1 MGGVTRV
8 CIQSAED
15 IRHLGELD
23 KKMWTVLSCPVNGLE
38 ISSDSLSLMDQ
49 DGDGQLRL
57 KEVVATAEWLCAT
70 LKDAQSLFEKK
81 DSIAIDNISDE
92 SLVAVARK
100 VNADADVSSL
110 ADVQAAI
117 DAVTIEAQ
125 EVPAAPLE
133 ADVIAAYKEKS
144 AEYAAYFEQE
154 KLQKLGL
161 ASIPEDAPKP
171 GMTEKKFVEMG
182 KQIADWESEVESLK
196 LKVERISLADVQAA
210 IDAVTIEA
218 QEVPAAPL
226 EADVIAAYKEKSAE
240 YAAYFEQEKLQKL
253 GLASIPEET
262 PKPGMTEKKFVEMGK
277 QIADWE
283 AAKAAAE
290 TANADALAAAKAEF
304 EPLRKLL
311 LLHRDFYRLLRNFVT
326 LEDFYDNDEK
336 TIASFQA
343 GTLILDQRACKLCIR
358 VNDLAKH
365 DSQAPLSGMYLLY
378 CNCENKK
385 TGKKLQIVAAMTQ
398 GEIKNLSVGKN
409 GIFYDNDGLD
419 YDATVFKIIEN
430 PISIRQA
437 FWTPYRKMAKWVE
450 DKINKSA
457 AEKDAKAFDDM
468 TAKADAAANPNAE
481 KKPAFDI
488 AKFAGIFAA
497 IGMALGMIG
506 TALAAVAGGLASLN
520 WWQLIIVFICILL
533 VISGPSMIMAW
544 MKLRRRNL
552 APVLNANGWAVNADA
567 IISVPFGLKLTEQV
581 RFPFT
586 KNPVKK
592 SPAGKI
598 CLVILLL
605 IILGLGGY
613 GIYKYITK
621 EEVTAEEVMEVTET
635 EANPALTMEETEAPA
650 ETPETE
656 MGAE

>member
-1 MGGVTRV
+1 MSKYKWSFANVGGVTRV
-8 CIQSAED
+8 RIKSAED
-15 IRHLGELD
+15 VRHLGELD

-38 ISSDSLSLMDQ
+38 ISSDSLRLMDQ

-57 KEVVATAEWLCAT
+57 KEVVATADWLCAT
-70 LKDAQSLFEKK
+70 LRDPQSLFEQSDVINIKNIADEGIRVTSDKLQK
-81 DSIAIDNISDE
+81 DGK
-92 SLVAVARK
+92 VA
-100 VNADADVSSL
+100 L

-117 DAVTIEAQ
+117 DAIAIETP
-125 EVPAAPLE
+125 EMPAAPFE
-133 ADVIAAYKEKS
+133 ADVIAAYKAKS
-144 AEYAAYFEQE
+144 PEYAAYFEQE

-161 ASIPEDAPKP
+161 ATIPEDAPKP
-171 GMTEKKFVEMG
+171 GMTEKKFIEMG
-182 KQIADWESEVESLK
+182 DQISKWESEVESIK
-196 LKVERISLADVQAA
+196 SKVES
-210 IDAVTIEA
+210 E
-218 QEVPAAPL
+218 
-226 EADVIAAYKEKSAE
+226 
-240 YAAYFEQEKLQKL
+240 
-253 GLASIPEET
+253 
-262 PKPGMTEKKFVEMGK
+262 
-277 QIADWE
+277 
-283 AAKAAAE
+283 
-290 TANADALAAAKAEF
+290 LAAAKAEF

-336 TIASFQA
+336 TVASFLA

-385 TGKKLQIVAAMTQ
+385 MGKKLQIVAAMTQ

-430 PISIRQA
+430 PISLRQA
-437 FWTPYRKMAKWVE
+437 FWNPYRKMAKWVE

-457 AEKDAKAFDDM
+457 AEKDAKTFDDM
-468 TAKADAAANPNAE
+468 TAKVATAADPNAE
-481 KKPAFDI
+481 KKSAFDI

-506 TALAAVAGGLASLN
+506 TALGSVAQGWIRLT
-520 WWQLIIVFICILL
+520 WWQQIIVFVCILL
-533 VISGPSMIMAW
+533 IISGPSMIMAW

-552 APVLNANGWAVNADA
+552 APVLNANGWAINADS

-586 KNPVKK
+586 KNPAKK
-592 SPAGKI
+592 NPAGKI
-598 CLVILLL
+598 FLVILLL
-605 IILGLGGY
+605 IILGLGGF

-621 EEVTAEEVMEVTET
+621 EEVTAEEVMEATEA
-635 EANPALTMEETEAPA
+635 EANPALTLEEAEVSETGEAQQ
-650 ETPETE
+650 
-656 MGAE
+656 

>member
-8 CIQSAED
+8 RIKSAED
-15 IRHLGELD
+15 VRHLGELD

-38 ISSDSLSLMDQ
+38 ISSDSLRLMDQ

-57 KEVVATAEWLCAT
+57 KEVVATADWLCAT
-70 LKDAQSLFEKK
+70 LRDPQSLFEQSDVINIKN
-81 DSIAIDNISDE
+81 IADEGIRVISDK
-92 SLVAVARK
+92 LQKDGKVA
-100 VNADADVSSL
+100 L

-117 DAVTIEAQ
+117 DAIAIETP
-125 EVPAAPLE
+125 EMPAAPFE
-133 ADVIAAYKEKS
+133 ADVIAAYKAKS
-144 AEYAAYFEQE
+144 PEYAAYFEQE

-171 GMTEKKFVEMG
+171 GMTEKKFIEMG
-182 KQIADWESEVESLK
+182 DQISKWESEVESIK
-196 LKVERISLADVQAA
+196 SKVES
-210 IDAVTIEA
+210 
-218 QEVPAAPL
+218 
-226 EADVIAAYKEKSAE
+226 
-240 YAAYFEQEKLQKL
+240 
-253 GLASIPEET
+253 
-262 PKPGMTEKKFVEMGK
+262 EM
-277 QIADWE
+277 
-283 AAKAAAE
+283 
-290 TANADALAAAKAEF
+290 AAAKAEF

-336 TIASFQA
+336 TVASFLA

-409 GIFYDNDGLD
+409 GTFYDNNGLD

-430 PISIRQA
+430 PISLRQA
-437 FWTPYRKMAKWVE
+437 FWNPYRKMAKWVE

-457 AEKDAKAFDDM
+457 AEKDAKTFDDM
-468 TAKADAAANPNAE
+468 TAKVATAADPNAE
-481 KKPAFDI
+481 KKSAFDI

-506 TALAAVAGGLASLN
+506 TALASVAQGWIRLT
-520 WWQLIIVFICILL
+520 WWQQIIVFVCILL
-533 VISGPSMIMAW
+533 IISGPSMIMAW

-552 APVLNANGWAVNADA
+552 APVLNANGWAINADS

-586 KNPVKK
+586 KNPAKK
-592 SPAGKI
+592 NPAGKI
-598 CLVILLL
+598 FLVILLL
-605 IILGLGGY
+605 IILGLGGF

-621 EEVTAEEVMEVTET
+621 EEVTAEEVMEATEA
-635 EANPALTMEETEAPA
+635 EANPAVSLENAEVSETE
-650 ETPETE
+650 E
-656 MGAE
+656 GAE

>member
-1 MGGVTRV
+1 MSKYKWSFANVGGVTRV
-8 CIQSAED
+8 RIKSAED
-15 IRHLGELD
+15 VRHLGELD

-38 ISSDSLSLMDQ
+38 ISSDSLRLMDQ

-57 KEVVATAEWLCAT
+57 KEVVATADWLCAT
-70 LKDAQSLFEKK
+70 LRDPQSLFEQSDVINIKN
-81 DSIAIDNISDE
+81 IADEGIRVISDK
-92 SLVAVARK
+92 LQKDGKVA
-100 VNADADVSSL
+100 L

-117 DAVTIEAQ
+117 DAIARETPEM
-125 EVPAAPLE
+125 PAAPFE
-133 ADVIAAYKEKS
+133 ADVIAAYKAKS
-144 AEYAAYFEQE
+144 PEYAAYFEQE

-171 GMTEKKFVEMG
+171 GMTEKKFIEMG
-182 KQIADWESEVESLK
+182 DQISKWESEVESIK
-196 LKVERISLADVQAA
+196 SKVES
-210 IDAVTIEA
+210 E
-218 QEVPAAPL
+218 
-226 EADVIAAYKEKSAE
+226 
-240 YAAYFEQEKLQKL
+240 
-253 GLASIPEET
+253 
-262 PKPGMTEKKFVEMGK
+262 
-277 QIADWE
+277 
-283 AAKAAAE
+283 
-290 TANADALAAAKAEF
+290 LAAAKAEF

-336 TIASFQA
+336 TVASFLA

-430 PISIRQA
+430 PISLRQA
-437 FWTPYRKMAKWVE
+437 FWNPYRKMAKWVE

-457 AEKDAKAFDDM
+457 AEKDAKTFDDM
-468 TAKADAAANPNAE
+468 TAKVATAADPNAE
-481 KKPAFDI
+481 KKSAFDI

-506 TALAAVAGGLASLN
+506 TALASVAQGWISLT
-520 WWQLIIVFICILL
+520 WWQQIIVFVCILL
-533 VISGPSMIMAW
+533 IISGPSMIMAW

-552 APVLNANGWAVNADA
+552 APVLNANGWAINADS

-586 KNPVKK
+586 KNPAKK
-592 SPAGKI
+592 NPAGKI
-598 CLVILLL
+598 FLVILLL
-605 IILGLGGY
+605 IILGLGGF

-621 EEVTAEEVMEVTET
+621 EEVTAEEVMETTEA
-635 EANPALTMEETEAPA
+635 EANPAVSLENAEASETE
-650 ETPETE
+650 E
-656 MGAE
+656 GAE

>member
-1 MGGVTRV
+1 MSKYKWSFANVGGVTRV
-8 CIQSAED
+8 RIKSAED
-15 IRHLGELD
+15 VRHLGELD

-38 ISSDSLSLMDQ
+38 ISSDSLRLMDQ

-57 KEVVATAEWLCAT
+57 KEVVATADWLCAT
-70 LKDAQSLFEKK
+70 LRDPQSLFEQSDVINIKN
-81 DSIAIDNISDE
+81 IADEGIRVISDK
-92 SLVAVARK
+92 LQKDGKVA
-100 VNADADVSSL
+100 L

-117 DAVTIEAQ
+117 DAIAIETP
-125 EVPAAPLE
+125 EMPAAPFE
-133 ADVIAAYKEKS
+133 ADVIAAYKAKS
-144 AEYAAYFEQE
+144 SEYAAYFEQE

-171 GMTEKKFVEMG
+171 GMTEKKFIVMG
-182 KQIADWESEVESLK
+182 DQISKWESEVESIK
-196 LKVERISLADVQAA
+196 SKVES
-210 IDAVTIEA
+210 E
-218 QEVPAAPL
+218 
-226 EADVIAAYKEKSAE
+226 
-240 YAAYFEQEKLQKL
+240 
-253 GLASIPEET
+253 
-262 PKPGMTEKKFVEMGK
+262 
-277 QIADWE
+277 
-283 AAKAAAE
+283 
-290 TANADALAAAKAEF
+290 LAAAKAEF

-336 TIASFQA
+336 TVASFLA

-430 PISIRQA
+430 PISLRQA
-437 FWTPYRKMAKWVE
+437 FWNPYRKMAKWVE

-457 AEKDAKAFDDM
+457 AEKDAKTFDDM
-468 TAKADAAANPNAE
+468 TAKVATAADPNAE
-481 KKPAFDI
+481 KKSAFDI

-506 TALAAVAGGLASLN
+506 TALVKVGEGMKDLP
-520 WWQLIIVFICILL
+520 WWQYLIIFVCILL
-533 VISGPSMIMAW
+533 IISGPSMIMAW

-552 APVLNANGWAVNADA
+552 APVLNANGWAINADS

-586 KNPVKK
+586 KNPAKK
-592 SPAGKI
+592 NPAGKI
-598 CLVILLL
+598 FLVILLL
-605 IILGLGGY
+605 IILGLGGF

-621 EEVTAEEVMEVTET
+621 EEVTAEEVMEATEA
-635 EANPALTMEETEAPA
+635 EANPAVSLENAEVSETKE
-650 ETPETE
+650 
-656 MGAE
+656 GAE

>member
-1 MGGVTRV
+1 MSKYKWSFANVGGVTRV
-8 CIQSAED
+8 RIKSAED
-15 IRHLGELD
+15 VRHLGELD

-38 ISSDSLSLMDQ
+38 ISSDSLRLMDQ

-57 KEVVATAEWLCAT
+57 KEVVATADWLCAT
-70 LKDAQSLFEKK
+70 LRDPQSLFEQSDVIKIK
-81 DSIAIDNISDE
+81 NIADEGIRVISDK
-92 SLVAVARK
+92 LQKDGKVA
-100 VNADADVSSL
+100 L

-117 DAVTIEAQ
+117 DGIAIETP
-125 EVPAAPLE
+125 EMPAAPFE
-133 ADVIAAYKEKS
+133 ADVIAAYKAKS
-144 AEYAAYFEQE
+144 PEYAAYFEQE

-171 GMTEKKFVEMG
+171 GMTEKKFIEMG
-182 KQIADWESEVESLK
+182 DQISKWESEVESIK
-196 LKVERISLADVQAA
+196 SKVES
-210 IDAVTIEA
+210 
-218 QEVPAAPL
+218 
-226 EADVIAAYKEKSAE
+226 
-240 YAAYFEQEKLQKL
+240 
-253 GLASIPEET
+253 
-262 PKPGMTEKKFVEMGK
+262 EM
-277 QIADWE
+277 
-283 AAKAAAE
+283 
-290 TANADALAAAKAEF
+290 AAAKAEF

-336 TIASFQA
+336 TVASFLA

-430 PISIRQA
+430 PISLRQA
-437 FWTPYRKMAKWVE
+437 FWNPYRKMAKWVE

-457 AEKDAKAFDDM
+457 AEKDAKTFDDM
-468 TAKADAAANPNAE
+468 TAKVATAADPNAE
-481 KKPAFDI
+481 KKSAFDI

-506 TALAAVAGGLASLN
+506 TALASVAQGWISLT
-520 WWQLIIVFICILL
+520 WWQQIIVFVCILL
-533 VISGPSMIMAW
+533 IISGPSMIMAW

-552 APVLNANGWAVNADA
+552 APVLNANGWAINADS

-586 KNPVKK
+586 KNPAKK
-592 SPAGKI
+592 NPAGKI
-598 CLVILLL
+598 FLVILLL
-605 IILGLGGY
+605 IILGLGGF

-621 EEVTAEEVMEVTET
+621 EEVTAEEVMEATEA
-635 EANPALTMEETEAPA
+635 EANPAVSLENAEVSETKE
-650 ETPETE
+650 
-656 MGAE
+656 GAE

>member
-1 MGGVTRV
+1 MSKYKWSFANVGGVTRV
-8 CIQSAED
+8 RIKSAED
-15 IRHLGELD
+15 VRHLGELD

-38 ISSDSLSLMDQ
+38 ISSDSLRLMDQ

-57 KEVVATAEWLCAT
+57 KEVVATADWLCAT
-70 LKDAQSLFEKK
+70 LRDPQSLFEQSDVIKIEN
-81 DSIAIDNISDE
+81 IADEGIHVISDK
-92 SLVAVARK
+92 LQKDGKVA
-100 VNADADVSSL
+100 L

-117 DAVTIEAQ
+117 DAIAIETP
-125 EVPAAPLE
+125 EMPAAPFE
-133 ADVIAAYKEKS
+133 ADVIAAYKAKS
-144 AEYAAYFEQE
+144 PEYAAYFEQE

-171 GMTEKKFVEMG
+171 GMTEKKFIEMG
-182 KQIADWESEVESLK
+182 DQISKWESEVESIK
-196 LKVERISLADVQAA
+196 SKVES
-210 IDAVTIEA
+210 
-218 QEVPAAPL
+218 
-226 EADVIAAYKEKSAE
+226 
-240 YAAYFEQEKLQKL
+240 
-253 GLASIPEET
+253 
-262 PKPGMTEKKFVEMGK
+262 EM
-277 QIADWE
+277 
-283 AAKAAAE
+283 
-290 TANADALAAAKAEF
+290 AAAKAEF

-336 TIASFQA
+336 TVASFLA

-409 GIFYDNDGLD
+409 GIFYDNNGLD

-430 PISIRQA
+430 PISLRQA
-437 FWTPYRKMAKWVE
+437 FWNPYRKMAKWVE

-457 AEKDAKAFDDM
+457 AEKDAKTFDDM
-468 TAKADAAANPNAE
+468 TAKVATAADPNAE
-481 KKPAFDI
+481 KKSAFDI

-506 TALAAVAGGLASLN
+506 TALASVAQGWISLT
-520 WWQLIIVFICILL
+520 WWQQIIVFVCILL
-533 VISGPSMIMAW
+533 IISGPSMIMAW

-552 APVLNANGWAVNADA
+552 APVLNANGWAINADS

-586 KNPVKK
+586 KNPAKK
-592 SPAGKI
+592 NPAGKI
-598 CLVILLL
+598 FLVILLL
-605 IILGLGGY
+605 IILGLGGF

-621 EEVTAEEVMEVTET
+621 EEVTAEEVMEATEA
-635 EANPALTMEETEAPA
+635 EANPAVSLENAEVSETE
-650 ETPETE
+650 E
-656 MGAE
+656 GAE

>member
-8 CIQSAED
+8 RIKSAED
-15 IRHLGELD
+15 VRHLGELD

-38 ISSDSLSLMDQ
+38 ISSDSLRLMDQ

-57 KEVVATAEWLCAT
+57 KEVVATADWLCAT
-70 LKDAQSLFEKK
+70 LRDPQSLFEQSDVIKIEN
-81 DSIAIDNISDE
+81 IADEGIRVISDK
-92 SLVAVARK
+92 LQKDGKVA
-100 VNADADVSSL
+100 L

-117 DAVTIEAQ
+117 DAIAIETP
-125 EVPAAPLE
+125 EMPAAPFE
-133 ADVIAAYKEKS
+133 ADVIAAYKAKS
-144 AEYAAYFEQE
+144 PEYAAYFEQE

-171 GMTEKKFVEMG
+171 GMTEKKFIEMG
-182 KQIADWESEVESLK
+182 DQISKWESEVESIK
-196 LKVERISLADVQAA
+196 SKVES
-210 IDAVTIEA
+210 E
-218 QEVPAAPL
+218 
-226 EADVIAAYKEKSAE
+226 
-240 YAAYFEQEKLQKL
+240 
-253 GLASIPEET
+253 
-262 PKPGMTEKKFVEMGK
+262 
-277 QIADWE
+277 
-283 AAKAAAE
+283 
-290 TANADALAAAKAEF
+290 LAAAKAEF

-336 TIASFQA
+336 TVASFLA

-430 PISIRQA
+430 PISLRQA
-437 FWTPYRKMAKWVE
+437 FWNPYRKMAKWVE

-457 AEKDAKAFDDM
+457 AEKDAKTFDDM
-468 TAKADAAANPNAE
+468 TAKVATAADPNAE
-481 KKPAFDI
+481 KKSAFDI

-506 TALAAVAGGLASLN
+506 TALASVAQGWISLT
-520 WWQLIIVFICILL
+520 WWQQIIVFVCILL
-533 VISGPSMIMAW
+533 IISGPSMIMAW

-552 APVLNANGWAVNADA
+552 APVLNANGWAINADS

-586 KNPVKK
+586 KNPAKK
-592 SPAGKI
+592 NPAGKI
-598 CLVILLL
+598 FLVILLL
-605 IILGLGGY
+605 IILGLGGF

-621 EEVTAEEVMEVTET
+621 EEVTAEEVMEATEA
-635 EANPALTMEETEAPA
+635 EANPAVSLENAEVSETKE
-650 ETPETE
+650 
-656 MGAE
+656 GAE

>member
-1 MGGVTRV
+1 MSKYKWSFANVGGVTRV
-8 CIQSAED
+8 RIKSAED
-15 IRHLGELD
+15 VRHLGELD

-38 ISSDSLSLMDQ
+38 ISSDSLRLMDQ

-57 KEVVATAEWLCAT
+57 KEVVATADWLCAT
-70 LKDAQSLFEKK
+70 LRDPQSLFEQSDVINIKN
-81 DSIAIDNISDE
+81 IADEGIRVISDK
-92 SLVAVARK
+92 LQKDGKVA
-100 VNADADVSSL
+100 L

-117 DAVTIEAQ
+117 DAIAIETP
-125 EVPAAPLE
+125 EMPAAPFE
-133 ADVIAAYKEKS
+133 ADVIAAYKAKS
-144 AEYAAYFEQE
+144 PEYAAYFEQE

-171 GMTEKKFVEMG
+171 GMTEKKFIEMG
-182 KQIADWESEVESLK
+182 DQISKWESEVESIK
-196 LKVERISLADVQAA
+196 SKVES
-210 IDAVTIEA
+210 
-218 QEVPAAPL
+218 
-226 EADVIAAYKEKSAE
+226 
-240 YAAYFEQEKLQKL
+240 
-253 GLASIPEET
+253 
-262 PKPGMTEKKFVEMGK
+262 EM
-277 QIADWE
+277 
-283 AAKAAAE
+283 
-290 TANADALAAAKAEF
+290 AAAKAEF

-336 TIASFQA
+336 TVASFLA

-430 PISIRQA
+430 PISLRQA
-437 FWTPYRKMAKWVE
+437 FWNPYRKMAKWVE

-457 AEKDAKAFDDM
+457 AEKDAKTFDDM
-468 TAKADAAANPNAE
+468 TAKVATAADPNAE
-481 KKPAFDI
+481 KKSAFDI

-506 TALAAVAGGLASLN
+506 TALASVAQGWISLT
-520 WWQLIIVFICILL
+520 WWQQIIVFVCILL
-533 VISGPSMIMAW
+533 IISGPSMIMAW

-552 APVLNANGWAVNADA
+552 APVLNANGWAINADS

-586 KNPVKK
+586 KNPAKK
-592 SPAGKI
+592 NPAGKI
-598 CLVILLL
+598 FLVILLL
-605 IILGLGGY
+605 IILGLGGF

-621 EEVTAEEVMEVTET
+621 EEVTAEEVMEATEA
-635 EANPALTMEETEAPA
+635 EANPAVSLENAEVSETE
-650 ETPETE
+650 E
-656 MGAE
+656 GAE

>member
-1 MGGVTRV
+1 MSKYKWSFANVGGVTRV
-8 CIQSAED
+8 RIKSAED
-15 IRHLGELD
+15 VRHLGELD

-38 ISSDSLSLMDQ
+38 ISSDSLRLMDQ

-57 KEVVATAEWLCAT
+57 KEVVATADWLCAT
-70 LKDAQSLFEKK
+70 LRDPQSLFEQSDVIKIEN
-81 DSIAIDNISDE
+81 IADEGIRVISDK
-92 SLVAVARK
+92 LQKDGKVA
-100 VNADADVSSL
+100 L

-117 DAVTIEAQ
+117 DAIAIETP
-125 EVPAAPLE
+125 EMPAAPFE
-133 ADVIAAYKEKS
+133 ADVIAAYKAKS
-144 AEYAAYFEQE
+144 PEYAAYFEQE

-171 GMTEKKFVEMG
+171 GMTEKKFIEMG
-182 KQIADWESEVESLK
+182 DQISKWESEVESIK
-196 LKVERISLADVQAA
+196 SKVES
-210 IDAVTIEA
+210 E
-218 QEVPAAPL
+218 
-226 EADVIAAYKEKSAE
+226 
-240 YAAYFEQEKLQKL
+240 
-253 GLASIPEET
+253 
-262 PKPGMTEKKFVEMGK
+262 
-277 QIADWE
+277 
-283 AAKAAAE
+283 
-290 TANADALAAAKAEF
+290 LAAAKAEF

-336 TIASFQA
+336 TVASFLA

-430 PISIRQA
+430 PISLRQA
-437 FWTPYRKMAKWVE
+437 FWNPYRKMAKWVE

-457 AEKDAKAFDDM
+457 AEKDAKTFDDM
-468 TAKADAAANPNAE
+468 TAKVATAADPNAE
-481 KKPAFDI
+481 KKSAFDI

-506 TALAAVAGGLASLN
+506 TALASVAQGWIRLT
-520 WWQLIIVFICILL
+520 WWQQIIVFVCILL
-533 VISGPSMIMAW
+533 IISGPSMIMAW

-552 APVLNANGWAVNADA
+552 APVLNANGWAINADS

-586 KNPVKK
+586 KNPAKK
-592 SPAGKI
+592 NPAGKI
-598 CLVILLL
+598 FLVILLL
-605 IILGLGGY
+605 IILGLGGF

-621 EEVTAEEVMEVTET
+621 EEVTAEEVMEATEA
-635 EANPALTMEETEAPA
+635 EANPAVSLENAEVSETEEDA
-650 ETPETE
+650 E
-656 MGAE
+656 

>member
-1 MGGVTRV
+1 MANYKWSFANVGGVTRV

-57 KEVVATAEWLCAT
+57 KEVVATADWLCAT
-70 LKDAQSLFEKK
+70 LKDPQSLFEKK

-100 VNADADVSSL
+100 VNADSDVISL

-182 KQIADWESEVESLK
+182 KQIADWE
-196 LKVERISLADVQAA
+196 
-210 IDAVTIEA
+210 
-218 QEVPAAPL
+218 
-226 EADVIAAYKEKSAE
+226 
-240 YAAYFEQEKLQKL
+240 
-253 GLASIPEET
+253 
-262 PKPGMTEKKFVEMGK
+262 
-277 QIADWE
+277 

-336 TIASFQA
+336 TVASFQA

-468 TAKADAAANPNAE
+468 TAKADAAVANPNAE
-481 KKPAFDI
+481 QKPAFDI

-506 TALAAVAGGLASLN
+506 TALASVAHGWIRLT
-520 WWQLIIVFICILL
+520 WWQQIIVFVCILL
-533 VISGPSMIMAW
+533 IISGPSMIMAW

-552 APVLNANGWAVNADA
+552 APVLNANGWAINADS

-592 SPAGKI
+592 NPAGKI

-635 EANPALTMEETEAPA
+635 EANPAVSMENA
-650 ETPETE
+650 ETPETVE
-656 MGAE
+656 GTE

>member
-8 CIQSAED
+8 RIKSAED
-15 IRHLGELD
+15 VRHLGELD

-38 ISSDSLSLMDQ
+38 ISSDSLRLMDQ
-49 DGDGQLRL
+49 DCDGQLRL
-57 KEVVATAEWLCAT
+57 KEVVATADWLCAT
-70 LKDAQSLFEKK
+70 LRDPQSLFEQSDVINIKN
-81 DSIAIDNISDE
+81 IADEGIRVISDK
-92 SLVAVARK
+92 LQKDGKVA
-100 VNADADVSSL
+100 L

-117 DAVTIEAQ
+117 DAIAIETP
-125 EVPAAPLE
+125 EMPAAPFE
-133 ADVIAAYKEKS
+133 ADVIAAYKAKS
-144 AEYAAYFEQE
+144 PEYAAYFEQE

-171 GMTEKKFVEMG
+171 GMTEKKFIEMG
-182 KQIADWESEVESLK
+182 DQISKWESEVESIK
-196 LKVERISLADVQAA
+196 SKVES
-210 IDAVTIEA
+210 E
-218 QEVPAAPL
+218 
-226 EADVIAAYKEKSAE
+226 
-240 YAAYFEQEKLQKL
+240 
-253 GLASIPEET
+253 
-262 PKPGMTEKKFVEMGK
+262 
-277 QIADWE
+277 
-283 AAKAAAE
+283 
-290 TANADALAAAKAEF
+290 LAAAKAEF

-336 TIASFQA
+336 TVASFLA

-409 GIFYDNDGLD
+409 GIFYDNNGLD

-430 PISIRQA
+430 PISLRQA
-437 FWTPYRKMAKWVE
+437 FWNPYRKMAKWVE

-457 AEKDAKAFDDM
+457 AEKDAKTFDDM
-468 TAKADAAANPNAE
+468 TAKVATAADPNAE
-481 KKPAFDI
+481 KKSAFDI

-506 TALAAVAGGLASLN
+506 TALVKVGEGWISLT
-520 WWQLIIVFICILL
+520 WWQQIIVFVCILL
-533 VISGPSMIMAW
+533 IISGPSMIMAW

-552 APVLNANGWAVNADA
+552 APVLNANGWAINADS

-586 KNPVKK
+586 KNPAKK
-592 SPAGKI
+592 NPAGKI
-598 CLVILLL
+598 FLVILLL
-605 IILGLGGY
+605 IILGLGGF

-621 EEVTAEEVMEVTET
+621 EEVTAEEVMEATEA
-635 EANPALTMEETEAPA
+635 EANPAVSLENAEVSETGEAQQ
-650 ETPETE
+650 
-656 MGAE
+656 

>member
-1 MGGVTRV
+1 MSKYKWSFANVGGVTRV

-15 IRHLGELD
+15 VRHLGELD

-57 KEVVATAEWLCAT
+57 KEVVATADWLCAT
-70 LKDAQSLFEKK
+70 LKDPQSLFEQS
-81 DSIAIDNISDE
+81 DSILLDNIIDE
-92 SLVAVARK
+92 SIVAVARK
-100 VNADADVSSL
+100 VNADSDV
-110 ADVQAAI
+110 
-117 DAVTIEAQ
+117 
-125 EVPAAPLE
+125 
-133 ADVIAAYKEKS
+133 
-144 AEYAAYFEQE
+144 
-154 KLQKLGL
+154 
-161 ASIPEDAPKP
+161 
-171 GMTEKKFVEMG
+171 
-182 KQIADWESEVESLK
+182 
-196 LKVERISLADVQAA
+196 ISLADVQAA
-210 IDAVTIEA
+210 IDAIAIETP
-218 QEVPAAPL
+218 EMPAAPF
-226 EADVIAAYKEKSAE
+226 EADVIAAYKAKSPE

-262 PKPGMTEKKFVEMGK
+262 PKPGMTEKKFIEMGD
-277 QIADWE
+277 QISKWE
-283 AAKAAAE
+283 SEVESIKSKVE
-290 TANADALAAAKAEF
+290 SELAAAKAEF

-326 LEDFYDNDEK
+326 LEDFYDNDDK
-336 TIASFQA
+336 TVASFQA

-398 GEIKNLSVGKN
+398 GEIKNLNVGKN

-468 TAKADAAANPNAE
+468 TAKADAAADPNAE
-481 KKPAFDI
+481 KKSAFDI

-506 TALAAVAGGLASLN
+506 TALVKVGEGMSGFA
-520 WWQLIIVFICILL
+520 WWQYVIIFVCILL

-552 APVLNANGWAVNADA
+552 APVLNANGWAINADS

-586 KNPVKK
+586 QNPAKK

-598 CLVILLL
+598 FLVILLL
-605 IILGLGGY
+605 IVLGLGGY

-621 EEVTAEEVMEVTET
+621 EEVTAEEVMEAT
-635 EANPALTMEETEAPA
+635 EAETNPALTLEEAEAPA
-650 ETPETE
+650 EAPETE
-656 MGAE
+656 EGAE

>member
-1 MGGVTRV
+1 MSKYKWSFANVGGVTRV
-8 CIQSAED
+8 RIKSAED
-15 IRHLGELD
+15 VRHLGELD

-38 ISSDSLSLMDQ
+38 ISSDSLRLMDQ

-57 KEVVATAEWLCAT
+57 KEVVATADWLCAT
-70 LKDAQSLFEKK
+70 LQDPQSLFEQSDVIKIEN
-81 DSIAIDNISDE
+81 IADEGIRVISDK
-92 SLVAVARK
+92 LQKDGKVA
-100 VNADADVSSL
+100 L

-117 DAVTIEAQ
+117 DAIAIETP
-125 EVPAAPLE
+125 EMPAAPFE
-133 ADVIAAYKEKS
+133 ADVIAAYKAKS
-144 AEYAAYFEQE
+144 PEYAAYFEQE

-161 ASIPEDAPKP
+161 ATIPEDAPKP
-171 GMTEKKFVEMG
+171 GMTEKKFIEMG
-182 KQIADWESEVESLK
+182 DQISKWESEVESIK
-196 LKVERISLADVQAA
+196 SKVES
-210 IDAVTIEA
+210 
-218 QEVPAAPL
+218 
-226 EADVIAAYKEKSAE
+226 
-240 YAAYFEQEKLQKL
+240 
-253 GLASIPEET
+253 
-262 PKPGMTEKKFVEMGK
+262 EM
-277 QIADWE
+277 
-283 AAKAAAE
+283 
-290 TANADALAAAKAEF
+290 AAAKAEF

-336 TIASFQA
+336 TVASFLA

-430 PISIRQA
+430 PISLRQA
-437 FWTPYRKMAKWVE
+437 FWNPYRKMAKWVE

-457 AEKDAKAFDDM
+457 AEKDAKTFDDM
-468 TAKADAAANPNAE
+468 TAKVATAADPNAE
-481 KKPAFDI
+481 KKSAFDI

-506 TALAAVAGGLASLN
+506 TALASVAQGWISLT
-520 WWQLIIVFICILL
+520 WWQQIIVFVCILL
-533 VISGPSMIMAW
+533 IISGPSMIMAW

-552 APVLNANGWAVNADA
+552 APVLNANGWAINADS

-586 KNPVKK
+586 KNPAKK
-592 SPAGKI
+592 NPAGKI
-598 CLVILLL
+598 FLVILLL
-605 IILGLGGY
+605 IILGLGGF

-621 EEVTAEEVMEVTET
+621 EEVTAEEVMEATEA
-635 EANPALTMEETEAPA
+635 EANPAVSLENAEVSETE
-650 ETPETE
+650 E
-656 MGAE
+656 GAE

>member
-1 MGGVTRV
+1 MSKYKWSFANVGGVTRV
-8 CIQSAED
+8 RIKSAED
-15 IRHLGELD
+15 VRHLGELD

-38 ISSDSLSLMDQ
+38 ISSDSLRLMDQ

-57 KEVVATAEWLCAT
+57 KEVVATADWLCAT
-70 LKDAQSLFEKK
+70 LRDPQSLFEQS
-81 DSIAIDNISDE
+81 DVINIENIADEGIRVISDK
-92 SLVAVARK
+92 LQKDGKVA
-100 VNADADVSSL
+100 L

-117 DAVTIEAQ
+117 DAIAIETP
-125 EVPAAPLE
+125 EMPAAPFE
-133 ADVIAAYKEKS
+133 ADVIAAYKAKS
-144 AEYAAYFEQE
+144 PEYAAYFEQE

-171 GMTEKKFVEMG
+171 GMMEKKFIEMG
-182 KQIADWESEVESLK
+182 DQISKWESEVESIK
-196 LKVERISLADVQAA
+196 SKVES
-210 IDAVTIEA
+210 
-218 QEVPAAPL
+218 
-226 EADVIAAYKEKSAE
+226 
-240 YAAYFEQEKLQKL
+240 
-253 GLASIPEET
+253 
-262 PKPGMTEKKFVEMGK
+262 EM
-277 QIADWE
+277 
-283 AAKAAAE
+283 
-290 TANADALAAAKAEF
+290 AAAKAEF

-336 TIASFQA
+336 TVASFLA

-430 PISIRQA
+430 PISLRQA
-437 FWTPYRKMAKWVE
+437 FWNPYRKMAKWVE

-457 AEKDAKAFDDM
+457 AEKDAKTFDDM
-468 TAKADAAANPNAE
+468 TAKVATAADPNAE
-481 KKPAFDI
+481 KKSAFDI

-506 TALAAVAGGLASLN
+506 TALASVAQGWISLT
-520 WWQLIIVFICILL
+520 WWQQIIVFVCILL
-533 VISGPSMIMAW
+533 IISGPSMIMAW

-552 APVLNANGWAVNADA
+552 APVLNANGWAINADS

-586 KNPVKK
+586 KNPAKK
-592 SPAGKI
+592 NPAGKI
-598 CLVILLL
+598 FLVILLL
-605 IILGLGGY
+605 IILGLGGF

-621 EEVTAEEVMEVTET
+621 EEVTAEEVMEATEA
-635 EANPALTMEETEAPA
+635 EANPAVSLENAEVSETE
-650 ETPETE
+650 E
-656 MGAE
+656 GAE